1 MTLLRRAGAAV
12 PGSLGSVSELR
23 VHGMAAGGEGVARD
37 SHGRVVFIRGAL
49 PGDLV
54 EVAVESERKRF
65 ARASVLRVIEVG
77 PSRQE
82 PGCRHVLDGCGGC
95 DLQHAQPI
103 AQHEL
108 KRQVVADTLERIGR
122 IPSPDV
128 RFGGAVPPEGY
139 RTTVRAAVVDGI
151 AGFRARSSHDVV
163 RAPDC
168 RVAHPTVR
176 AILAAG
182 RFPGAS
188 EVLVRVGVDSADP
201 ITVVTPTATE
211 CSVPLGRLVGASD
224 LTPGGE
230 LGEVFEDLAGHR
242 FRISASSFF
251 QSGPAAAELL
261 ITTVDAAVGQFAS
274 SGTLAALYSGVGL
287 FAAATDFDG
296 PRMAVEINPSAVAD
310 ARVNLANRDIEIVES
325 NVERWRPRPADVVI
339 ADPARRGLDTAGVAT
354 VAATGARHVVLV
366 SCDPG
371 ALGRDTK
378 LLVEAGYEFG
388 AATVLDLFP
397 STSHV
402 EAVAVFT
409 RSVAP
414 NPHRPLD
421 RRGPTSSQ

>member
-1 MTLLRRAGAAV
+1 
-12 PGSLGSVSELR
+12 
-23 VHGMAAGGEGVARD
+23 MAAGGEGVARD
-37 SHGRVVFIRGAL
+37 SHGRVIFIRGAL

-54 EVAVESERKRF
+54 KVAIESERKRF
-65 ARASVLRVIEVG
+65 ARASVLSVIEPG

-82 PGCRHVLDGCGGC
+82 PGCRHVSEGCGGC

-122 IPSPDV
+122 IASPDV

-139 RTTVRAAVVDGI
+139 RTTVRAAVADGI

-163 RAPDC
+163 LAPDC
-168 RVAHPTVR
+168 RVAHPTIR

-188 EVLVRVGVDSADP
+188 EVLVRVGADTADP
-201 ITVVTPTATE
+201 ITVVTPSATG
-211 CSVPLGRLVGASD
+211 CSVPLGRLVGVDD
-224 LTPGGE
+224 LTTPVE
-230 LGEVFEDLAGHR
+230 LGEVFEDVADHR

-261 ITTVDAAVGQFAS
+261 VATVNAAVGQFEAK
-274 SGTLAALYSGVGL
+274 GPLADLYSGVGL
-287 FAAATDFDG
+287 FAAAIDFDG
-296 PRMAVEINPSAVAD
+296 PRLAVEINPSAVAD
-310 ARVNLANRDIEIVES
+310 AQVNLADGDVEIIESDVD
-325 NVERWRPRPADVVI
+325 RWRPRPADVVI
-339 ADPARRGLDTAGVAT
+339 ADPARGGLDKAGVVT
-354 VAATGARHVVLV
+354 VVGTGARLVVLV

-371 ALGRDTK
+371 ALGRDAK
-378 LLVEAGYEFG
+378 LLVEAGYRFSD
-388 AATVLDLFP
+388 ATALDLFP

-409 RSVAP
+409 AP
-414 NPHRPLD
+414 R
-421 RRGPTSSQ
+421 